1 MSSQDSAP
9 HQSRREQR
17 RSQRLRALAS
27 SAYTATAGHLEIEP
41 EERDG
46 RAPRRWFPEPAAA
59 WALGLLLVL
68 TAAVTIGWMA
78 LSGGGEAVP
87 FGDGAAESEPLT
99 GAEPEAAQSGT
110 EQDAAEDQVELPE
123 EGDAPDAASA
133 TSGEEARIVVHVAG
147 AVAEPGLVDLPA
159 DARAGEAVDSAGGP
173 AADADLSR
181 VNLARPLTDGEQL
194 YLPRIGEDAPEVTQP
209 EPGAGAEAGTGSA
222 GDAAPPE
229 DATINISTADA
240 AALEGLP
247 GIGPARAQAI
257 IEWRE
262 ANGGFS
268 AAEDL
273 LQISGIGP
281 ATFER
286 VQPLVT
292 W

>member
-78 LSGGGEAVP
+78 LSGGGEAVH
-87 FGDGAAESEPLT
+87 FGDGAAESEPLA

-110 EQDAAEDQVELPE
+110 EQDAAEAQVELPE

-147 AVAEPGLVDLPA
+147 AVAEPGLVELPA

-173 AADADLSR
+173 VADADLSR

-209 EPGAGAEAGTGSA
+209 EPGAGAEAAPGPQETPRPPRTPRSTSA
-222 GDAAPPE
+222 RPTLRPWKDFPASDPPE
-229 DATINISTADA
+229 RRRSSSGARRMAGSVPQRISCRS
-240 AALEGLP
+240 
-247 GIGPARAQAI
+247 PA
-257 IEWRE
+257 
-262 ANGGFS
+262 S
-268 AAEDL
+268 ARPPSSA
-273 LQISGIGP
+273 SSP
-281 ATFER
+281 
-286 VQPLVT
+286 